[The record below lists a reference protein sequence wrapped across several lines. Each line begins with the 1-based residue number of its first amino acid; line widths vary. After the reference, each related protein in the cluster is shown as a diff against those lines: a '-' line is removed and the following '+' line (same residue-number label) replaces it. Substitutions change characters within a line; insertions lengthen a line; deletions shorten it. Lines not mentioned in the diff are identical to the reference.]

1 MFVPF
6 PVITCDISTDCFLL
20 TSSILLFHKIV
31 KKIQLE
37 EVYAATGLAKNLS
50 AGQTSSNLFS
60 QDVDVSGYAY
70 IDVYTTFPSGN
81 NRKMIT
87 LYKNGSEIKRY
98 DDVSGTSGIGSKVSV
113 SAFVPITAGDTIT
126 AQLFCA
132 TGGMATSDVRI
143 MTFY

>member
-1 MFVPF
+1 MGYL
-6 PVITCDISTDCFLL
+6 ST
-20 TSSILLFHKIV
+20 KWQ
-31 KKIQLE
+31 KIQLE
-37 EVYAATGLAKNLS
+37 EVYAATGLDKNLS

-70 IDVYTTFPSGN
+70 IDVYTIFPSGN
-81 NRKMIT
+81 NRKMII

-113 SAFVPITAGDTIT
+113 SAFIPITAGDTLT

-143 MTFY
+143 MAFY